1 MFQFQSTS
9 LLRGTTAPFL
19 PLSGVAS
26 RFQSTS
32 LLRGTTPCNRY
43 QYRHLLISIHVPLAR
58 DDNRRK
64 AFRLTS
70 ADFNPR
76 PSCEGR
82 PCYIRMSRAEGNFNP
97 RPSCEGRRNLNPFW
111 RLTAEFQSTSLL
123 RGTTA
128 ERGRHYDRYHI
139 SIHVPLA
146 RDDQRNL
153 RRHVIHN
160 AISIHVPLARDD
172 ASSTG

>member
-1 MFQFQSTS
+1 
-9 LLRGTTAPFL
+9 
-19 PLSGVAS
+19 
-26 RFQSTS
+26 
-32 LLRGTTPCNRY
+32 
-43 QYRHLLISIHVPLAR
+43 
-58 DDNRRK
+58 
-64 AFRLTS
+64 
-70 ADFNPR
+70 
-76 PSCEGR
+76 
-82 PCYIRMSRAEGNFNP
+82 MSRAEGNFNP

-172 ASSTG
+172 SGYGGRRSCSGYFNPRPSCEGRPGLWLKTEKPCYFNPRPSCEGRPLRARSACFILHFNPRPSCEGRL